1 MDLFINCRKFQIN
14 AGPEKLQNVIV
25 RDQWEFLTTL
35 TTFSIKTSH
44 NLIQESHSPVKLTR
58 RSILG
63 FFFPTK

>member
-35 TTFSIKTSH
+35 TTFYKK
-44 NLIQESHSPVKLTR
+44 NLDTTLHRSKIVK
-58 RSILG
+58 SN
-63 FFFPTK
+63 

>member
-44 NLIQESHSPVKLTR
+44 NLIQESRIISHFHTDLRYVYLF
-58 RSILG
+58 L
-63 FFFPTK
+63 